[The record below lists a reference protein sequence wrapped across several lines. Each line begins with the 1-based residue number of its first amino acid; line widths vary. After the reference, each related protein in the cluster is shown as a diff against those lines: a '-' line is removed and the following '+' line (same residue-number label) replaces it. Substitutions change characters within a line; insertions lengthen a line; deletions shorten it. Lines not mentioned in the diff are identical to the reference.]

1 MLQMAFQLEARAK
14 TRRSAINFR
23 NILDSKHLLE
33 VIVDANAAAVINLLI
48 VIRMPR
54 LMPSQSDF
62 VDETRLLRT
71 DQAFVDLLAVVM
83 VNHVFL
89 EMRFV
94 AKDFS
99 TERAS
104 NFVDDVR
111 VAEMIFQDAFRRI
124 VLVANVAGKQL
135 GDDRVLQFDM
145 TAAITLIQ
153 KRSLNYQLK
162 YAFVLLPN
170 SCVNFSAELAYDIG
184 FPFHSFF
191 SSGRQHI
198 WFSFLFRF
206 MEHLVHR
213 VAME

>member
-1 MLQMAFQLEARAK
+1 M
-14 TRRSAINFR
+14 
-23 NILDSKHLLE
+23 
-33 VIVDANAAAVINLLI
+33 INLLI

-104 NFVDDVR
+104 NFVDDVS

-153 KRSLNYQLK
+153 KRK
-162 YAFVLLPN
+162 V
-170 SCVNFSAELAYDIG
+170 
-184 FPFHSFF
+184 
-191 SSGRQHI
+191 
-198 WFSFLFRF
+198 
-206 MEHLVHR
+206 
-213 VAME
+213 